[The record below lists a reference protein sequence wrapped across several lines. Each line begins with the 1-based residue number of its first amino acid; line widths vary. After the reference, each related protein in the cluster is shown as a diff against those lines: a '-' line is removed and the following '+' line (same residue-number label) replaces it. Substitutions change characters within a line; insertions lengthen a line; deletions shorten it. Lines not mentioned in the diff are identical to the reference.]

1 MMDRSELKALRDIP
15 NIGVATERMLFDLGV
30 SEPADLIGKDP
41 YQLYDSLCRVTGKKQ
56 DPCVLD
62 VLIAAVTYM
71 EGGPAR
77 KWWEFTQE
85 RKQRLASQQ
94 SR

>member
-1 MMDRSELKALRDIP
+1 MDRSELKVLRDIP
-15 NIGVATERMLFDLGV
+15 NIGVATERMLFGLGV

-41 YQLYDSLCRVTGKKQ
+41 YQLYDNLCRLTGKKQ

>member
-1 MMDRSELKALRDIP
+1 MRRSEPKALRDIP
-15 NIGVATERMLFDLGV
+15 NIGVATERMLFRLGV
-30 SEPADLIGKDP
+30 SEPADLVGQDP
-41 YQLYDSLCRVTGKKQ
+41 YQLYDTLCSVTGKRQ

-62 VLIAAVTYM
+62 VFIAAIAYM

-77 KWWEFTQE
+77 KWWEFTRE
-85 RKQRLASQQ
+85 RKRRLAARQ

>member
-1 MMDRSELKALRDIP
+1 MRDIP
-15 NIGVATERMLFDLGV
+15 NIGVATERMLLGLGV

-41 YQLYDSLCRVTGKKQ
+41 CQLYDSLCRLTGKKQ

-62 VLIAAVTYM
+62 VFIAAVTYM

-85 RKQRLASQQ
+85 RKQRLAARQ

>member
-1 MMDRSELKALRDIP
+1 MGRSELTALRDIP
-15 NIGVATERMLFDLGV
+15 NIGVATERILFDLGV
-30 SEPADLIGKDP
+30 SEPADLIGMDP
-41 YQLYDSLCRVTGKKQ
+41 YQLYDSLCRLTGKRQ

-62 VLIAAVTYM
+62 VFIAAVTYM

-85 RKQRLASQQ
+85 RKRRLATQQ
-94 SR
+94 AR